1 MRTRGKDSA
10 ASCRSTAMTEV
21 TFSSGGGSAQRRE
34 GGGGRLFSPMVVAP
48 YGRTEKSSKRG
59 VACIKRNK
67 PPTAGWMVDD
77 GGNGIKPQIPC
88 PAPASLWGQG
98 YSTQENAPRLVAG
111 EQASPRPRLVLGA
124 ADLSSSP
131 RNKLEPHSS
140 SLQELAS
147 VAVVVGIHPAFL
159 QLLSASGN
167 TKGNSGSACRAR
179 IRLSC
184 VIVIP
189 VSIST
194 AGLCLS
200 RRQWYGILTRDPT
213 RSFSLRLFSEETKP
227 VLVQF
232 PSYSQLYTLAAPR
245 QTCTQCNEC
254 ELTVLLPLLRCMF
267 CVPFAV
273 ADASW
278 GGKCPNRHGP
288 KKNVAASEKAGPK
301 VKKRA

>member
-10 ASCRSTAMTEV
+10 ASCRSTAVTEV

-34 GGGGRLFSPMVVAP
+34 GGRAIILAHGCRAVRTDGEVLEARRGVYQEKQASNGRMDGGRWGKWHQTPNPMSCPCLSVGARIQHPRKRPKACRRRTSISKTPTRPWRSRSVFVA
-48 YGRTEKSSKRG
+48 KK
-59 VACIKRNK
+59 
-67 PPTAGWMVDD
+67 
-77 GGNGIKPQIPC
+77 Q
-88 PAPASLWGQG
+88 
-98 YSTQENAPRLVAG
+98 
-111 EQASPRPRLVLGA
+111 
-124 ADLSSSP
+124 
-131 RNKLEPHSS
+131 LEPHSS

-147 VAVVVGIHPAFL
+147 VAVVVGIHPALL

-179 IRLSC
+179 IRLPC

-213 RSFSLRLFSEETKP
+213 RSFSLRLFSDETKP

-273 ADASW
+273 ADAS
-278 GGKCPNRHGP
+278 
-288 KKNVAASEKAGPK
+288 
-301 VKKRA
+301 

>member
-10 ASCRSTAMTEV
+10 ASCRSTAVTEV

-131 RNKLEPHSS
+131 RNNLNLIPPLCRNSPLS
-140 SLQELAS
+140 
-147 VAVVVGIHPAFL
+147 
-159 QLLSASGN
+159 LLSSAFIRPFCSFSALLE
-167 TKGNSGSACRAR
+167 TQKGNSGSACRAR

-232 PSYSQLYTLAAPR
+232 PSYSTVSCTLWPPR
-245 QTCTQCNEC
+245 D
-254 ELTVLLPLLRCMF
+254 RR
-267 CVPFAV
+267 A
-273 ADASW
+273 
-278 GGKCPNRHGP
+278 R
-288 KKNVAASEKAGPK
+288 NVTS
-301 VKKRA
+301 VN